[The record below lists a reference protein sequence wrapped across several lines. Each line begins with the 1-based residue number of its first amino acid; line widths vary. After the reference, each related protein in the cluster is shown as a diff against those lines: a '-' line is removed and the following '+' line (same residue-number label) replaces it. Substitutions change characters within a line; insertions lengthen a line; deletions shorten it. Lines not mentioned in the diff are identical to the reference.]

1 MAKYIFK
8 RILTAIP
15 LIIVITILCFSLIHL
30 APYDAIDA
38 MTTPKMS
45 PEMVQMIRE
54 KYGYDQPV
62 YVQYIRWLEGI
73 LNGNFGYSIV
83 TKTNIFDELAT
94 RIPNTI
100 KLVLPSYLT
109 AYVISI
115 VLGLVA
121 GSHKNKWLDKLID
134 GICSLWI
141 AMPTFWVA
149 MLFIYLF
156 GYKLRILPI
165 LGMHTVGVNT
175 LSDFLLHF
183 ITPYLVLTLAF
194 IPDNVRYVRSSTIT
208 QYSEDY
214 VMVQKAFVLPKQRSC
229 SNMSVRTY
237 CFRLSQNWVCT
248 ADTGNRCGYHGNRI
262 QLAGY
267 RTVFYQGGAGY
278 GLSDCH
284 DRFDIVFHPSS
295 PGKPAV
301 RYFILRDRSAY
312 QKDG

>member
-1 MAKYIFK
+1 
-8 RILTAIP
+8 
-15 LIIVITILCFSLIHL
+15 
-30 APYDAIDA
+30 
-38 MTTPKMS
+38 
-45 PEMVQMIRE
+45 
-54 KYGYDQPV
+54 
-62 YVQYIRWLEGI
+62 
-73 LNGNFGYSIV
+73 
-83 TKTNIFDELAT
+83 
-94 RIPNTI
+94 
-100 KLVLPSYLT
+100 
-109 AYVISI
+109 
-115 VLGLVA
+115 
-121 GSHKNKWLDKLID
+121 
-134 GICSLWI
+134 
-141 AMPTFWVA
+141 

-214 VMVQKAFVLPKQRSC
+214 VMVQKAFGASKAEIMFKHVCKNVLLPVITKLG
-229 SNMSVRTY
+229 MA
-237 CFRLSQNWVCT
+237 L
-248 ADTGNRCGYHGNRI
+248 

-278 GLSDCH
+278 GLSDCY
-284 DRFDIVFHPSS
+284 DRSDIVFHPGS

-312 QKDG
+312 QKDGVIVWQ

>member
-1 MAKYIFK
+1 
-8 RILTAIP
+8 
-15 LIIVITILCFSLIHL
+15 
-30 APYDAIDA
+30 
-38 MTTPKMS
+38 
-45 PEMVQMIRE
+45 
-54 KYGYDQPV
+54 
-62 YVQYIRWLEGI
+62 
-73 LNGNFGYSIV
+73 
-83 TKTNIFDELAT
+83 
-94 RIPNTI
+94 
-100 KLVLPSYLT
+100 
-109 AYVISI
+109 
-115 VLGLVA
+115 
-121 GSHKNKWLDKLID
+121 
-134 GICSLWI
+134 
-141 AMPTFWVA
+141 MPTFWVA

-214 VMVQKAFVLPKQRSC
+214 VMVQKAFASGYHKTGYGIA
-229 SNMSVRTY
+229 N
-237 CFRLSQNWVCT
+237 
-248 ADTGNRCGYHGNRI
+248 AGNRCGYHGNRI

-278 GLSDCH
+278 GLSDCY
-284 DRFDIVFHPSS
+284 DRFDIVFHPGS

-312 QKDG
+312 QKDGVIVWQ